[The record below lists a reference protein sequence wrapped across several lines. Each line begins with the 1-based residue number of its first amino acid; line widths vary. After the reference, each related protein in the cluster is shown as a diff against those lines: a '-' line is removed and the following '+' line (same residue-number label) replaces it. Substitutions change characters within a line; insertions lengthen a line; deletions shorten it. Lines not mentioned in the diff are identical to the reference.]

1 MHTHSMTQWTHG
13 HAFLGAQHGEH
24 ERRTWSVVALT
35 AVMMAIEIVGGTM
48 FGSIALVADGWHMGT
63 HVAALAIAGFAYLFA
78 RRHMH
83 DARFTLGTGKF
94 GELAA
99 FASAI
104 ILGMIGLGISY
115 ESVLRLLYP
124 VAIHYREAIPIAALG
139 LCVNIASAWLLR
151 DSHDHG
157 HGGHSHGHSHGHGHA
172 RGHDG
177 HDHDDHD
184 DADDHDHHAHHE
196 HDHAPAD
203 RPRDTNYRA
212 AYLHVVADALISV
225 LTIAG
230 LTAAWA
236 FGWTFMDPL
245 VGLIGMVVI
254 LSWGLSLVRSAGGVL
269 LDTVPDSTMAGRI
282 RQRIETGGDRLADLH
297 LWQLGPGHA
306 AVIASVVSDAPQ
318 APAVY
323 KRRLEDLAGLSHV
336 TIEVNRCPGD

>member
-1 MHTHSMTQWTHG
+1 MHSHSMMEWTHG

-24 ERRTWSVVALT
+24 ERRTWIVVALT
-35 AVMMAIEIVGGTM
+35 GVMMVAEIVGGTV

-99 FASAI
+99 FSSAI
-104 ILGMIGLGISY
+104 ILGMIGLGIGY

-124 VAIHYREAIPIAALG
+124 VAIHFREAVPIAALG

-151 DSHDHG
+151 DNHDHG
-157 HGGHSHGHSHGHGHA
+157 HGHSHDHGYAQQYAQPHA
-172 RGHDG
+172 QEHDPADGHD

-184 DADDHDHHAHHE
+184 HH
-196 HDHAPAD
+196 HDHAPVS
-203 RPRDTNYRA
+203 RPTDTNYRA
-212 AYLHVVADALISV
+212 AYVHVLADALISV

-230 LTAAWA
+230 LSAAWA
-236 FGWTFMDPL
+236 FGWAFMDPL
-245 VGLIGMVVI
+245 VGLIGTIVI

-269 LDTVPDSTMAGRI
+269 LDTVPDAAMAERI
-282 RQRIETGGDRLADLH
+282 RQRIETDGDKLADLH

-306 AVIASVVSDAPQ
+306 AVIASVVSDVPQ

-323 KRRLEDLAGLSHV
+323 KQRLKDLAGLSHV
-336 TIEVNRCPGD
+336 TIEVNQCPHAGK